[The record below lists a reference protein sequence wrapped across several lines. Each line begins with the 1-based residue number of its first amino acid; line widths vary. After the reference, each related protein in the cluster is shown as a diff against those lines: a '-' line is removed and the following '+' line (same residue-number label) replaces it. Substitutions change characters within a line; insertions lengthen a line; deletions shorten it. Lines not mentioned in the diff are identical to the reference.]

1 MIVDGSTGRVMSDRR
16 WSLGLHEAVETK
28 AGVPVGKESETK
40 TLTTY
45 QNFFTLYP
53 KLSGMSGTVI
63 TSYNPAYSRSY
74 KNSQKVSSKVCML
87 Y

>member
-1 MIVDGSTGRVMSDRR
+1 MVLYFGCRHS
-16 WSLGLHEAVETK
+16 SLDELYNNEIKDLVETK
-28 AGVPVGKESETK
+28 
-40 TLTTY
+40 
-45 QNFFTLYP
+45 
-53 KLSGMSGTVI
+53 VI